1 MPVEQIGNALIAEAY
16 YTASGNVATGLT
28 VTCDV
33 DKLVADG
40 TYAALVTGAA
50 ATEGRNGIYFYIL
63 ASGSVDAKAVYNFVF
78 KAPGETVDQEDIVA
92 AWTAGQAWVE
102 NVDAASSTLA
112 TAIAL
117 ATAQADLDNPSQ
129 YMADVSALA
138 TSVEIAA
145 LNDITVAEMLA
156 GIIEGALDLQEVLR
170 IILSFVAGTT
180 TGGNT
185 TNPIFKS
192 QDGGTDRIDMTVDS
206 DGDRSSVT
214 VDGS

>member
-1 MPVEQIGNALIAEAY
+1 MPLEQIGNALIAEAY
-16 YTASGNVATGLT
+16 YTNSGNVATGLT

-33 DKLVADG
+33 DKLIADG
-40 TYAALVTGAA
+40 TYTTLVTGAA

-78 KAPGETVDQEDIVA
+78 KAPGETVDQEDIVT

-102 NVDAASSTLA
+102 NVDIASSTLA
-112 TAIAL
+112 T
-117 ATAQADLDNPSQ
+117 
-129 YMADVSALA
+129 SA
-138 TSVEIAA
+138 EIAA
-145 LNDITVAEMLA
+145 LNDVSIAEMQA
-156 GIIEGALDLQEVLR
+156 MIIEGALTLQQVLR
-170 IILSFVAGTT
+170 IVLSFASGAT

-192 QDGGTDRIDMTVDS
+192 QDGLTDRIDMTVDS